1 MFLTMKRT
9 LLLLVCYL
17 ALISG
22 LSYAAQPSESTD
34 KIRRIL
40 KGEGTPTEL
49 LDSAMDVYMSE
60 CTDGPDELAEGEDV
74 MRSLILPFMER
85 NGSGLSD
92 FKRSEVFCQYGT
104 NVGQQDPSRFGECM
118 ALLRRAMD
126 FARRAGDSYMIG
138 FVYYRMSFF
147 EDRHGSTEKAF
158 EYLKESTRNYKLA
171 PEDVGREI
179 SGNYYRQAYI
189 YQRIGDYDAI
199 RGVIDDFEE
208 YVMSASESAYRPY
221 MLYKLLELKN
231 VYFDHQFDSGPSDR
245 RRAMRDSLG
254 KVTAALV
261 SLVESSDDPMIQEYS
276 EHFWIYYNRAQ
287 FFIKNF
293 DRPLRDSVE
302 RYVGKMREC
311 EKEAY
316 GPVSR
321 DYHVAVGQTL
331 GEMWAAI
338 GDYPRARDIFFDL
351 ADELKDG
358 EGSKSLILS
367 RIEIYQQLRDL
378 SEKTGH
384 FREALAAADSVSALE
399 RRRFDNE
406 HRDAIKDIEIRYRTQ
421 ETELALAR
429 SEGRRASTLMWL
441 FAAAG
446 LLLAVIVVFVLYAS
460 RQRRRRLQK
469 DMEFAA
475 LRADTVRQL
484 TEQYVE
490 GLENERRRMSA
501 ELHDGVCNDL
511 LAIGMNIRKGISP
524 EATARMVEG
533 CRESVRRISHELMP
547 PEFAYASLDEVLRFF
562 VAKQAEASGALTLRY
577 RSELSEDAAL
587 SDISDNVA
595 LEVYRIVQEAV
606 GNALRHSG
614 ASEIIVSL
622 TLDPREL
629 SAIVSDNGRFI
640 SSGKKGIGLDSMR
653 RRARSIGA
661 DVTLSGSENGGTELR
676 LNVKITENRN

>member
-9 LLLLVCYL
+9 LLFLVCYL

-22 LSYAAQPSESTD
+22 LSYAAQPSESMD

-74 MRSLILPFMER
+74 MKSLILPFMER

-158 EYLKESTRNYKLA
+158 EYLNESTRNYKRA

-199 RGVIDDFEE
+199 RGVIDDFEG

-231 VYFDHQFDSGPSDR
+231 VYFDHQFDWGPADR
-245 RRAMRDSLG
+245 RRAMCDSLG

-302 RYVGKMREC
+302 RYVGKMRVC

-316 GPVSR
+316 GPVAR

-331 GEMWAAI
+331 GEMWAAL
-338 GDYPRARDIFFDL
+338 GDYPHARDIFFDL

-384 FREALAAADSVSALE
+384 LREALAAADSVSALE

-406 HRDAIKDIEIRYRTQ
+406 HRDAIKDIEIKYRTQ

-469 DMEFAA
+469 DIEFAA

-577 RSELSEDAAL
+577 HSELSEGDAW
-587 SDISDNVA
+587 SDIPDNVA

>member
-1 MFLTMKRT
+1 MSLTMKRT

-17 ALISG
+17 TLISG
-22 LSYAAQPSESTD
+22 LSYAAQSAESTD

-49 LDSAMDVYMSE
+49 LDLAMDVYMSE
-60 CTDGPDELAEGEDV
+60 CTDGPDELAEGEAV
-74 MRSLILPFMER
+74 MQSLILPFMER

-118 ALLRRAMD
+118 ALLHRAMD

-147 EDRHGSTEKAF
+147 EDRHGSSEKAF

-231 VYFDHQFDSGPSDR
+231 VYFDHQFDSGPADR

-261 SLVESSDDPMIQEYS
+261 SLVGSSDDPMIQEYS

-302 RYVGKMREC
+302 IYVGKMREC

-316 GPVSR
+316 GPVAR

-331 GEMWAAI
+331 GEMWAAL
-338 GDYPRARDIFFDL
+338 GDYPRARDIFLDL

-367 RIEIYQQLRDL
+367 RIEIYQQLRNL

-406 HRDAIKDIEIRYRTQ
+406 HRDAIKDIEIKYRTQ

-446 LLLAVIVVFVLYAS
+446 LLLAGIVVFVLYAS

-577 RSELSEDAAL
+577 RSELSEGAAW
-587 SDISDNVA
+587 SDIPDNVA

-614 ASEIIVSL
+614 ASEITVSL
-622 TLDPREL
+622 TLDHREL

-661 DVTLSGSENGGTELR
+661 DVTLSGSENGGTELG
-676 LNVKITENRN
+676 LKVKITENRN

>member
-17 ALISG
+17 TLISG
-22 LSYAAQPSESTD
+22 LSYAAQSAESTD

-74 MRSLILPFMER
+74 MKSLILPFMER

-147 EDRHGSTEKAF
+147 EDRHGSSEKAF
-158 EYLKESTRNYKLA
+158 EYLQESTRNYKHA

-231 VYFDHQFDSGPSDR
+231 VYFDHLFDSGPADR

-302 RYVGKMREC
+302 IYVGKMREC

-316 GPVSR
+316 GPVAR

-331 GEMWAAI
+331 GEMWAAL
-338 GDYPRARDIFFDL
+338 GDYPRARDIFLDL

-384 FREALAAADSVSALE
+384 FREALAAADSVSVLE

-406 HRDAIKDIEIRYRTQ
+406 HRDAIKDIEIKYRTQ

-446 LLLAVIVVFVLYAS
+446 LLLAGIVVFVLYAS

-577 RSELSEDAAL
+577 RSELSEGAAW
-587 SDISDNVA
+587 SDIPDNVA

-614 ASEIIVSL
+614 ASEITVSL

-661 DVTLSGSENGGTELR
+661 DVTLSGSENGGTELG
-676 LNVKITENRN
+676 LKVKITENRN